1 MKNALPSSASLG
13 SYELSVI
20 CRTYSQEFTSYKAS
34 MAPTTPMAASPANSM
49 PTRPAPL
56 EAEPLEVLPA
66 APVGLVPALPDVV
79 GPAVPAVE
87 RTVPLLESVE

>member
-1 MKNALPSSASLG
+1 
-13 SYELSVI
+13 
-20 CRTYSQEFTSYKAS
+20 

-56 EAEPLEVLPA
+56 EAEPLEVLA

>member
-1 MKNALPSSASLG
+1 
-13 SYELSVI
+13 
-20 CRTYSQEFTSYKAS
+20 
-34 MAPTTPMAASPANSM
+34 MAPTTPMAASPA
-49 PTRPAPL
+49 TL
-56 EAEPLEVLPA
+56 EAEPLEVPA